1 MRPIGS
7 DDNNGVGRFGS
18 KAASEAYSSSILA
31 SGCFRGYTSHS
42 PLNARGWFRPEA
54 AVQTITTWNFIHVRR
69 LLLSAGRKP
78 FEIRQKPQ
86 LRTELEEAQN
96 AKFAR

>member
-31 SGCFRGYTSHS
+31 SGCFRGHTSHS
-42 PLNARGWFRPEA
+42 PLIARGCFRPEA
-54 AVQTITTWNFIHVRR
+54 AVTSQLIR
-69 LLLSAGRKP
+69 LLFLSIRGVNVTLEVFSIKVSDFCPRVGRKLVY
-78 FEIRQKPQ
+78 E
-86 LRTELEEAQN
+86 
-96 AKFAR
+96 